1 MSEYY
6 NSRDLIKEKTA
17 FICKFLDVLAS
28 DIYPDDYDNEFNK
41 NKRYIAIN
49 PEDAGRIV
57 DKILQ
62 KKEAYIELYETKTP
76 IEKKYIEY
84 MFAFLERFN
93 EVTSKNDAYNVR
105 GVYDCSSILVNN
117 FKSYSITNRIIMVQI
132 GIYSIDIIYEII
144 TYENMNSNDRDYT
157 KEIDCRAEIMQKL
170 EKIIDYISI
179 LDTSDNHMNNIM
191 RIHKEIICIGAGI
204 KNGWLIDDLMA
215 LYYVQN
221 YCYEFKACYDKYYGI
236 KNKNIS
242 DLDIVEDLEIALKK
256 IMQLEKNINE
266 RCIENISIRKELLME
281 SREIML
287 GVNNVFYKLINILDK
302 YSAKVDV
309 YVKLDEVGK
318 VITRSIDKK
327 IYPSELKMLEMIKNL
342 DILTNSLSKSIYEN
356 SKAFDEFEVNLE
368 NDLGKLRRLLKY
380 EGEYRSDSPSFEDFK
395 DAYNDMLEYSEEL
408 FDDLEDVD
416 FKRLTS
422 CFKKLGN
429 AAVNYKS
436 EMERKGFVTGSRA
449 EKSKYK
455 AIIELID
462 VIEERKKVIQN
473 IKITKFENELKI
485 ENIILSKFNSYDSM
499 EDKLEFLLDM
509 KEISDKNLIVSAEKK
524 VIDQLLMI
532 TFDERKILELS
543 DAISNI
549 LIRGLEESLKNVEKC
564 ISDLKNDERY
574 SDVSDDLIKEIAIIK
589 TNLSVENR
597 IDNLNAILYADKT
610 NLNDNQITEL
620 KQCLKNSIKKYIDEN
635 NIDCYDVR
643 VIDHKITKEEVE
655 ELNSKLPVNLMIN
668 REEEIFNANCVMI
681 EKFSKSLKSWR
692 KVGINPV
699 RQVKA
704 LLGKDNSKIYDIME
718 SLEDERQAERI
729 MESMAN
735 NDPISRKDHDAVLIA
750 IKEHKIKMGRKE
762 WIVEK

>member
-6 NSRDLIKEKTA
+6 NSRDLLKEKTA

-57 DKILQ
+57 DNILQ

-191 RIHKEIICIGAGI
+191 RIHKEIICISAGI

-309 YVKLDEVGK
+309 YVELDEVGK

-485 ENIILSKFNSYDSM
+485 ENIIISKFNSYDSM

-549 LIRGLEESLKNVEKC
+549 LIRGLEESLKNLKKC

-620 KQCLKNSIKKYIDEN
+620 KKCLKNSIKKYIDEN

-643 VIDHKITKEEVE
+643 VIEHKATKEEVE

>member
-57 DKILQ
+57 DNILQ

-215 LYYVQN
+215 LYFVQN

-309 YVKLDEVGK
+309 YVELDEVGK

-549 LIRGLEESLKNVEKC
+549 LIRGLEESLKNLKKC

-620 KQCLKNSIKKYIDEN
+620 KKCLKNSIKKYIDEN
-635 NIDCYDVR
+635 NIDYYDVR
-643 VIDHKITKEEVE
+643 VIEHKATKEEVE

>member
-49 PEDAGRIV
+49 PEDTGRIV
-57 DKILQ
+57 DNILQ

-93 EVTSKNDAYNVR
+93 EVTSENDAYNVR

-144 TYENMNSNDRDYT
+144 TYENMNGNDRDYT

-215 LYYVQN
+215 LYFVQN

-485 ENIILSKFNSYDSM
+485 ENIIISKFNSYDSM

-549 LIRGLEESLKNVEKC
+549 LIRGLEESLKNLKKC

-574 SDVSDDLIKEIAIIK
+574 SDVSDVLIKEIAIIK
-589 TNLSVENR
+589 TNLSIENR

-635 NIDCYDVR
+635 NIDYYDVR
-643 VIDHKITKEEVE
+643 VIEHKATKEEVE

-750 IKEHKIKMGRKE
+750 IKEHKIKMGKKE
-762 WIVEK
+762 RIVEK

>member
-57 DKILQ
+57 DNILQ

-93 EVTSKNDAYNVR
+93 EVTSENDAYNVR

-132 GIYSIDIIYEII
+132 GIYSIDIICEII

-215 LYYVQN
+215 LYFVQN

-236 KNKNIS
+236 KNKDIS

-485 ENIILSKFNSYDSM
+485 ENIIISKFNSYDSM

-549 LIRGLEESLKNVEKC
+549 LIRGLEESLKNLKKC

-620 KQCLKNSIKKYIDEN
+620 KKCLKNSIKKYIDEN
-635 NIDCYDVR
+635 NIDYYDVR
-643 VIDHKITKEEVE
+643 VIEHKATKEEVE

-704 LLGKDNSKIYDIME
+704 LLGKDNSTIYDIME

>member
-57 DKILQ
+57 DNILQ

-93 EVTSKNDAYNVR
+93 EVTSENDAYNVR

-132 GIYSIDIIYEII
+132 GIYSIDIICEII

-170 EKIIDYISI
+170 EKIIDYISM

-191 RIHKEIICIGAGI
+191 RIHKEIICISAGI

-509 KEISDKNLIVSAEKK
+509 KEIYDKNLIVSAEKK

-549 LIRGLEESLKNVEKC
+549 LIRGLEESLKNLKKC

-610 NLNDNQITEL
+610 NLNDNQIIEL
-620 KQCLKNSIKKYIDEN
+620 KKCLKNSIKKYIDEN
-635 NIDCYDVR
+635 NIDYYDVR
-643 VIDHKITKEEVE
+643 VIEHKATKEEVE

-704 LLGKDNSKIYDIME
+704 LLGKDNSTIYDIME

>member
-57 DKILQ
+57 DNILQ

-93 EVTSKNDAYNVR
+93 EVTSENDAYNVR

-191 RIHKEIICIGAGI
+191 RIHKEIICISAGI

-462 VIEERKKVIQN
+462 VIEKRKKVIQN

-485 ENIILSKFNSYDSM
+485 ENIIISKFNSYDSM

>member
-6 NSRDLIKEKTA
+6 NSRDLIKEITA

-57 DKILQ
+57 DNILQ

-93 EVTSKNDAYNVR
+93 EVTSENDAYNVR

-170 EKIIDYISI
+170 EKIIDYISM

-215 LYYVQN
+215 LYFVQN

-266 RCIENISIRKELLME
+266 KCIENISIRKELLME

-309 YVKLDEVGK
+309 YVELDEVGK

-549 LIRGLEESLKNVEKC
+549 LIRGLEESLKNLKKC

-620 KQCLKNSIKKYIDEN
+620 KKCLKNSIKKYIDEN
-635 NIDCYDVR
+635 NIDYYDVR
-643 VIDHKITKEEVE
+643 VIEHKATKEEVE

>member
-57 DKILQ
+57 DNILQ

-191 RIHKEIICIGAGI
+191 RIHKEIICISAGI

-309 YVKLDEVGK
+309 YVELDEVGK

-485 ENIILSKFNSYDSM
+485 ENIIISKFNSYDSM

-549 LIRGLEESLKNVEKC
+549 LIRGLEESLKNLKKC

-620 KQCLKNSIKKYIDEN
+620 KKCLKNSIKKYIDEN
-635 NIDCYDVR
+635 NIDYYDVR
-643 VIDHKITKEEVE
+643 VIEHKATKEEVE

>member
-6 NSRDLIKEKTA
+6 NSRDLIKKKTA

-57 DKILQ
+57 DNILQ

-170 EKIIDYISI
+170 EKIIDYISM

-236 KNKNIS
+236 KNKDIS

-395 DAYNDMLEYSEEL
+395 DAYNDMLEYSGEL

-485 ENIILSKFNSYDSM
+485 ENIIISKFNSYDSM

-549 LIRGLEESLKNVEKC
+549 LIRGLEESLKNLKKC

-620 KQCLKNSIKKYIDEN
+620 KKCLKNSIKKYIDEN
-635 NIDCYDVR
+635 NIDYYDVR
-643 VIDHKITKEEVE
+643 VIEHKATKEEVE

-735 NDPISRKDHDAVLIA
+735 NDPISRKDYDAVLIA
-750 IKEHKIKMGRKE
+750 IKEHKIKMGKKE

>member
-57 DKILQ
+57 DNILQ

-93 EVTSKNDAYNVR
+93 EVTSENDAYNVR

-170 EKIIDYISI
+170 EKIIDYISM

-191 RIHKEIICIGAGI
+191 RIHKEIICISAGI

-215 LYYVQN
+215 LYFVQN

-509 KEISDKNLIVSAEKK
+509 KEIYDKNLIVSAEKK

-549 LIRGLEESLKNVEKC
+549 LIRGLEESLKNLKKC

-620 KQCLKNSIKKYIDEN
+620 KKCLKNSIKKYIDEN
-635 NIDCYDVR
+635 NIDYYDVR
-643 VIDHKITKEEVE
+643 VIEHKATKEEVE

-704 LLGKDNSKIYDIME
+704 LLGKDNSTIYDIME

>member
-57 DKILQ
+57 DNILQ

-170 EKIIDYISI
+170 EKIIDYISM

-215 LYYVQN
+215 LYFVQN

-236 KNKNIS
+236 KNKDIS

-266 RCIENISIRKELLME
+266 KCIENISIRKELLME

-309 YVKLDEVGK
+309 YVELDEVGK

-380 EGEYRSDSPSFEDFK
+380 EGEYCSDSPSFEDFK

-549 LIRGLEESLKNVEKC
+549 LIRGLEESLKNLKKC

-589 TNLSVENR
+589 TNLSIENR

-620 KQCLKNSIKKYIDEN
+620 KKCLKNSIKKYIDEN
-635 NIDCYDVR
+635 NIDYYDVR
-643 VIDHKITKEEVE
+643 VIEHKATKEEVE

-704 LLGKDNSKIYDIME
+704 LLGKDNSTIYDIME

>member
-6 NSRDLIKEKTA
+6 NSRDLLKEKTA

-57 DKILQ
+57 DNILQ

-93 EVTSKNDAYNVR
+93 EVTSENDAYNVR

-191 RIHKEIICIGAGI
+191 RIHKEIICISAGI

-309 YVKLDEVGK
+309 YVELDEVGK

-485 ENIILSKFNSYDSM
+485 ENIIISKFNSYDSM

-549 LIRGLEESLKNVEKC
+549 LIRGLEESLKNLKKC

-620 KQCLKNSIKKYIDEN
+620 KKCLKNSIKKYIDEN

-643 VIDHKITKEEVE
+643 VIEHKATKEEVE

>member
-57 DKILQ
+57 DNILQ

-93 EVTSKNDAYNVR
+93 EVTSENDAYNVR

-236 KNKNIS
+236 KNKDIS

-485 ENIILSKFNSYDSM
+485 ENIIISKFNSYDSM

-549 LIRGLEESLKNVEKC
+549 LIRGLEESLKNLKKC

-620 KQCLKNSIKKYIDEN
+620 KKCLKNSIKKYIDEN
-635 NIDCYDVR
+635 NIDYYDVR
-643 VIDHKITKEEVE
+643 VIEHKATKEEVE

-704 LLGKDNSKIYDIME
+704 LLGKDNSTIYDIME

>member
-6 NSRDLIKEKTA
+6 NSRDLLKEKTA

-57 DKILQ
+57 DNILQ

-93 EVTSKNDAYNVR
+93 EVTSENNAYNVR

-144 TYENMNSNDRDYT
+144 TYENMNGNDRDYT

-215 LYYVQN
+215 LYFVQN

-309 YVKLDEVGK
+309 YVELDEVGK

-380 EGEYRSDSPSFEDFK
+380 EGEYCSDSPSFEDFK

-429 AAVNYKS
+429 AAVNCKS

-485 ENIILSKFNSYDSM
+485 ENIIISKFNSYDSM

-509 KEISDKNLIVSAEKK
+509 KEIYDKNLIVSAEKK

-549 LIRGLEESLKNVEKC
+549 LIRGLEESLKNVKKC
-564 ISDLKNDERY
+564 ISDLRNDERY

-681 EKFSKSLKSWR
+681 EKFSKSLKAWR

-750 IKEHKIKMGRKE
+750 IKEHKIKMGKKE

>member
-57 DKILQ
+57 DNILQ

-76 IEKKYIEY
+76 IEKKYIEC

-93 EVTSKNDAYNVR
+93 EVTSENNAYNVR

-144 TYENMNSNDRDYT
+144 TYENMNGNDRDYT

-215 LYYVQN
+215 LYFVQN

-236 KNKNIS
+236 KNKDIS

-309 YVKLDEVGK
+309 YVELDEVGK

-485 ENIILSKFNSYDSM
+485 ENIIISKFNSYDSM

-549 LIRGLEESLKNVEKC
+549 LIRGLEESLKNVKKC

-643 VIDHKITKEEVE
+643 VIDHKATKEEVE

-750 IKEHKIKMGRKE
+750 IKEHKIKMGKKE

>member
-57 DKILQ
+57 DNILQ

-93 EVTSKNDAYNVR
+93 EVTSENDAYNVR

-170 EKIIDYISI
+170 EKIIDYISM

-191 RIHKEIICIGAGI
+191 RIHKEIICISAGI

-215 LYYVQN
+215 LYFVQN

-549 LIRGLEESLKNVEKC
+549 LIRGLEESLKNLKKC

-610 NLNDNQITEL
+610 NLNDNQIIEL
-620 KQCLKNSIKKYIDEN
+620 KKCLKNSIKKYIDEN
-635 NIDCYDVR
+635 NIDYYDVR
-643 VIDHKITKEEVE
+643 VIEHKATKEEVE

-704 LLGKDNSKIYDIME
+704 LLGKDNSTIYDIME

>member
-49 PEDAGRIV
+49 PEDTGRIV
-57 DKILQ
+57 DNILQ

-93 EVTSKNDAYNVR
+93 EVTSENDAYNVR

-215 LYYVQN
+215 LYFVQN

-236 KNKNIS
+236 KNKDIS

-485 ENIILSKFNSYDSM
+485 ENIIISKFNSYDSM

-509 KEISDKNLIVSAEKK
+509 KEIYDKNLIVSAEKK

-549 LIRGLEESLKNVEKC
+549 LIRGLEESLKNVKKC

-620 KQCLKNSIKKYIDEN
+620 KKCLKNSIKKYIDEN
-635 NIDCYDVR
+635 NIDYYDVR
-643 VIDHKITKEEVE
+643 VIEHKATKEEVE

-750 IKEHKIKMGRKE
+750 IKEHKIKMGKKE

>member
-57 DKILQ
+57 DNILQ

-191 RIHKEIICIGAGI
+191 RIHKEIICISAGI

-462 VIEERKKVIQN
+462 VIEKRKKVIQN

-750 IKEHKIKMGRKE
+750 IKEHKIKMGKKE

>member
-57 DKILQ
+57 DNILQ

-93 EVTSKNDAYNVR
+93 EVTSENDAYNVR

-170 EKIIDYISI
+170 EKIIDYISM

-215 LYYVQN
+215 LYFVQN

-236 KNKNIS
+236 KNKDIS

-309 YVKLDEVGK
+309 YVELDEVGK

-549 LIRGLEESLKNVEKC
+549 LIRGLEESLKNLKKC

-704 LLGKDNSKIYDIME
+704 LLGKDNSKIYEIME

>member
-57 DKILQ
+57 DNILQ

-93 EVTSKNDAYNVR
+93 EVTSENDAYNVR

-215 LYYVQN
+215 LYFVQN

-462 VIEERKKVIQN
+462 VIEKRKKVIQN

-485 ENIILSKFNSYDSM
+485 ENIIISKFNSYDSM

-750 IKEHKIKMGRKE
+750 IKEHKIKMGKKE

>member
-57 DKILQ
+57 DNILQ

-93 EVTSKNDAYNVR
+93 EVTSENDAYNVR

-215 LYYVQN
+215 LYFVQN

-236 KNKNIS
+236 KNKDIS

-309 YVKLDEVGK
+309 YVELDEVGK

-380 EGEYRSDSPSFEDFK
+380 EGEYRSDSRSFEDFK

-620 KQCLKNSIKKYIDEN
+620 KKCLKNSIKKYIDEN
-635 NIDCYDVR
+635 NIDYYDVR
-643 VIDHKITKEEVE
+643 VIEHKATKEEVE

-704 LLGKDNSKIYDIME
+704 LLGKDNSTIYDIME

>member
-1 MSEYY
+1 
-6 NSRDLIKEKTA
+6 
-17 FICKFLDVLAS
+17 
-28 DIYPDDYDNEFNK
+28 
-41 NKRYIAIN
+41 
-49 PEDAGRIV
+49 
-57 DKILQ
+57 
-62 KKEAYIELYETKTP
+62 
-76 IEKKYIEY
+76 
-84 MFAFLERFN
+84 
-93 EVTSKNDAYNVR
+93 
-105 GVYDCSSILVNN
+105 
-117 FKSYSITNRIIMVQI
+117 
-132 GIYSIDIIYEII
+132 
-144 TYENMNSNDRDYT
+144 
-157 KEIDCRAEIMQKL
+157 
-170 EKIIDYISI
+170 
-179 LDTSDNHMNNIM
+179 
-191 RIHKEIICIGAGI
+191 
-204 KNGWLIDDLMA
+204 
-215 LYYVQN
+215 
-221 YCYEFKACYDKYYGI
+221 
-236 KNKNIS
+236 
-242 DLDIVEDLEIALKK
+242 
-256 IMQLEKNINE
+256 
-266 RCIENISIRKELLME
+266 
-281 SREIML
+281 
-287 GVNNVFYKLINILDK
+287 
-302 YSAKVDV
+302 
-309 YVKLDEVGK
+309 
-318 VITRSIDKK
+318 
-327 IYPSELKMLEMIKNL
+327 
-342 DILTNSLSKSIYEN
+342 
-356 SKAFDEFEVNLE
+356 
-368 NDLGKLRRLLKY
+368 
-380 EGEYRSDSPSFEDFK
+380 
-395 DAYNDMLEYSEEL
+395 MLEYSEEL

-509 KEISDKNLIVSAEKK
+509 KEIYDKNLIVSAEKK

-704 LLGKDNSKIYDIME
+704 LLGKDNSTIYDIME

-750 IKEHKIKMGRKE
+750 IKEHKIKMGKKE

>member
-6 NSRDLIKEKTA
+6 NSRDLLKEKTA

-57 DKILQ
+57 DNILQ

-93 EVTSKNDAYNVR
+93 EVTSENDAYNVR

-191 RIHKEIICIGAGI
+191 RIHKEIICISAGI

-236 KNKNIS
+236 KNKDIS

-309 YVKLDEVGK
+309 YVELDEVGK

-485 ENIILSKFNSYDSM
+485 ENIIISKFNSYDSM

-509 KEISDKNLIVSAEKK
+509 KEIYDKNLIVSAEKK

-549 LIRGLEESLKNVEKC
+549 LIRGLEESLKNLKKC

-597 IDNLNAILYADKT
+597 IDNLKAILYADKT
-610 NLNDNQITEL
+610 NLNDNQIIEL
-620 KQCLKNSIKKYIDEN
+620 KKCIKNTIKKYIDEN

-750 IKEHKIKMGRKE
+750 IKEHKIKMGKKE

>member
-6 NSRDLIKEKTA
+6 NSRDLLKEKTA

-57 DKILQ
+57 DNILQ

-93 EVTSKNDAYNVR
+93 EVTSENDAYNVR

-170 EKIIDYISI
+170 EKIIDYISM

-266 RCIENISIRKELLME
+266 KCIENISIRKELLME

-309 YVKLDEVGK
+309 YVELDEVGK

-549 LIRGLEESLKNVEKC
+549 LIRGLEESLKNLKKC

-620 KQCLKNSIKKYIDEN
+620 KKCLKNSIKKYIDEN

-643 VIDHKITKEEVE
+643 VIEHKATKEEVE